1 MRAKPLGLFTRA
13 KSASY
18 DWLSLHVPGISETGN
33 VLKITSEGSEIN
45 SVIIYSLLLLT
56 CLMMLNPRRAAFLAT
71 DLVKGVARFGR
82 SLSSPFGFLKDALQL
97 LRSLPKEH
105 KDNGRFFWYS
115 LWELIVKSSSYLM
128 ASRMHLNQVSASVL
142 DLEYKSS
149 DLSLQVTWRLKK
161 RDQKCWTHKEK
172 NKKKQFDACTCISR
186 CPRFPSRLTLNRA
199 PAPELSSFSVK
210 PPKTCSNSQ
219 SISGKTRRH
228 KYELRITH
236 TWQTC

>member
-1 MRAKPLGLFTRA
+1 MRAKPLGLFMRA

-18 DWLSLHVPGISETGN
+18 DWLSLNVPGISETGN

-71 DLVKGVARFGR
+71 DLVKGVARFGS

-105 KDNGRFFWYS
+105 KDNWRFFWYS

-149 DLSLQVTWRLKK
+149 DLSLQVTWE

-172 NKKKQFDACTCISR
+172 QEKTVWCMYMDISLSTISKQAYLEQSSR
-186 CPRFPSRLTLNRA
+186 A
-199 PAPELSSFSVK
+199 
-210 PPKTCSNSQ
+210 
-219 SISGKTRRH
+219 
-228 KYELRITH
+228 RIVFIFG
-236 TWQTC
+236 

>member
-105 KDNGRFFWYS
+105 KDNGRFF
-115 LWELIVKSSSYLM
+115 
-128 ASRMHLNQVSASVL
+128 
-142 DLEYKSS
+142 
-149 DLSLQVTWRLKK
+149 
-161 RDQKCWTHKEK
+161 
-172 NKKKQFDACTCISR
+172 
-186 CPRFPSRLTLNRA
+186 
-199 PAPELSSFSVK
+199 
-210 PPKTCSNSQ
+210 
-219 SISGKTRRH
+219 
-228 KYELRITH
+228 
-236 TWQTC
+236 